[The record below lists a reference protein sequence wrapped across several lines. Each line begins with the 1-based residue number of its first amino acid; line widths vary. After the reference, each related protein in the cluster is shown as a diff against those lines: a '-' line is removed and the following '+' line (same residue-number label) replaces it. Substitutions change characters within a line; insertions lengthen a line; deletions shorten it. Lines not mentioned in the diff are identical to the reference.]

1 MANPGNLTYDNMTR
15 TRLARTHLTRTHWP
29 AVWAAVAAGII
40 AAAYVGKLPPS
51 IPLLRDEFHLSLVAA
66 GWVNSIFNTL
76 SVCTAALIGVLA
88 GRYGALRFC
97 GAGLATMILGGALG
111 ATAHSEGALFASR
124 ILEGG
129 GFIAITVSAPTLI
142 IAACTPRQR
151 NLTLGLW
158 ASYLPFGSG
167 LTILASPFLLGAIG
181 WRGLWLVIVLL
192 TLVCAIALWRCRR
205 FYRAPTAAVPTLS
218 TIVRALRQPG
228 PWWLA
233 MGFACY
239 SLMYYAVAVWLPTFL
254 MQERGASI
262 TEAAL
267 LTALLIGIN
276 AVGNLAGGW
285 LMHRA
290 APRGHLISLAFLV
303 MAACSCGIFSAA
315 LPDTLRFS
323 LSALFMLVGG
333 MIPASI
339 LTGSPVYARDAS
351 QISSIQGLI
360 VQLAQIGPFT
370 GPPLVAAV
378 VSATGNWEAALR
390 VLLAAAALGTLFGQL
405 ADRTERALARPATP

>member
-1 MANPGNLTYDNMTR
+1 
-15 TRLARTHLTRTHWP
+15 
-29 AVWAAVAAGII
+29 VWAAIASGVI
-40 AAAYVGKLPPS
+40 AAACVGKLPPA
-51 IPLLRDEFHLSLVAA
+51 IPLLREEFGLSLIAA

-76 SVCTAALIGVLA
+76 SVCTAAFVGVLA
-88 GRYGALRFC
+88 GRYGPLRFC
-97 GAGLATMILGGALG
+97 GAGLATMMLGGALG
-111 ATAHSEGALFASR
+111 ATAQGEGQLFASR
-124 ILEGG
+124 MLEGG
-129 GFIAITVSAPTLI
+129 GFIAITVSAPALI
-142 IAACTPRQR
+142 IAACAPRER

-167 LTILASPFLLGAIG
+167 LTILASPFLLGSIG
-181 WRGLWLVIVLL
+181 WRGLWLAIVLL
-192 TLVCAIALWRCRR
+192 TLACAFALWRFRKS
-205 FYRAPTAAVPTLS
+205 YRAAPATAPALS
-218 TIVRALRQPG
+218 TALQALHQAG

-262 TEAAL
+262 AQAAL
-267 LTALLIGIN
+267 LTALLIGCN
-276 AVGNLAGGW
+276 AVGNLLGGW

-290 APRGHLISLAFLV
+290 APRGHVISLAFLV

-315 LPDTLRFS
+315 LPDALRFS

-333 MIPASI
+333 MVPASI
-339 LTGSPVYARDAS
+339 LSGGQVYAREAS
-351 QISSIQGLI
+351 QISSVQGLI
-360 VQLAQIGPFT
+360 VQVAQIGPFA

-378 VSATGNWEAALR
+378 VSAAGNWEAALG

-405 ADRTERALARPATP
+405 AVRTERALTRSVAAVG

>member
-1 MANPGNLTYDNMTR
+1 MY
-15 TRLARTHLTRTHWP
+15 
-29 AVWAAVAAGII
+29 AAIGAGII
-40 AAAYVGKLPPS
+40 AAAYVGKLPPA
-51 IPLLRDEFHLSLVAA
+51 IPALREEFGLSLIAA

-76 SVCTAALIGVLA
+76 SVCTAAFVGVLA

-97 GAGLATMILGGALG
+97 GAGLATMMLGGVLG
-111 ATAHSEGALFASR
+111 ATAQGEGALFASR

-129 GFIAITVSAPTLI
+129 GFIAITVSAPALI
-142 IAACTPRQR
+142 IAACAPRER

-167 LTILASPFLLGAIG
+167 LAILASPFLLGSIG

-192 TLVCAIALWRCRR
+192 TLACAIALWRLRGN
-205 FYRAPTAAVPTLS
+205 YHTAAASAPTLS
-218 TIVRALRQPG
+218 ITLQALRQFG

-233 MGFACY
+233 LAFACY
-239 SLMYYAVAVWLPTFL
+239 SLMYFAVAVWLPTFL

-262 TEAAL
+262 AQAAL
-267 LTALLIGIN
+267 LTASLIGCN
-276 AVGNLAGGW
+276 AFGNLAGGW

-290 APRGHLISLAFLV
+290 APRGHVISAAFLL
-303 MAACSCGIFSAA
+303 MATCACGIFSAA
-315 LPDTLRFS
+315 LPDALRFS
-323 LSALFMLVGG
+323 LSVFYMLIGG

-339 LTGSPVYARDAS
+339 FSGGNMYAREAS

-360 VQLAQIGPFT
+360 VQVAQIGPFV

-378 VSATGNWEAALR
+378 VSAADNWEAALG
-390 VLLAAAALGTLFGQL
+390 VLLAAAACGTVLGQL
-405 ADRTERALARPATP
+405 ALRCERALRSEQALRSER

>member
-1 MANPGNLTYDNMTR
+1 MYAAPIPCNLTCDNKS
-15 TRLARTHLTRTHWP
+15 LLTRTHWP
-29 AVWAAVAAGII
+29 AVWAAIAAGMI
-40 AAAYVGKLPPS
+40 AAAYVGKLPPA
-51 IPLLRDEFHLSLVAA
+51 IPLLRDEFHLTLIAA

-76 SVCTAALIGVLA
+76 SVCTAAVVGVLA

-97 GAGLATMILGGALG
+97 GAGLAIMMLGGALG
-111 ATAHSEGALFASR
+111 TAAQGEGALLASR
-124 ILEGG
+124 VLEGG

-142 IAACTPRQR
+142 IAACAARER
-151 NLTLGLW
+151 DLALGLW

-167 LTILASPFLLGAIG
+167 LTILASPFMLGAVG
-181 WRGLWLVIVLL
+181 WRGLWLAIVLL
-192 TLVCAIALWRCRR
+192 TFAGAIALWRCRG

-218 TIVRALRQPG
+218 NTLQALRQPG

-276 AVGNLAGGW
+276 AGGNLVGGW

-323 LSALFMLVGG
+323 LCALFMLVGG

-339 LTGSPVYARDAS
+339 LSGGPVYARAAN
-351 QISSIQGLI
+351 QVSSIQGLI
-360 VQLAQIGPFT
+360 VQLAQLGPFA

-378 VSATGNWEAALR
+378 VSATGIWEAALW
-390 VLLAAAALGTLFGQL
+390 VLLAAAACGTVLGQL
-405 ADRTERALARPATP
+405 ALRAERALHTGR

>member
-1 MANPGNLTYDNMTR
+1 L
-15 TRLARTHLTRTHWP
+15 LTRTHWP
-29 AVWAAVAAGII
+29 AVWAAIAAGIV
-40 AAAYVGKLPPS
+40 AAAYVGKLPPA
-51 IPLLRDEFHLSLVAA
+51 IPLLRDEFHLSLLAA

-76 SVCTAALIGVLA
+76 SVCTAAVVGVLA

-97 GAGLATMILGGALG
+97 GAGLATMVLGGALG
-111 ATAHSEGALFASR
+111 AAALGEGQLLASR

-129 GFIAITVSAPTLI
+129 GFIAITVSAPALI
-142 IAACTPRQR
+142 IAACAPRER

-167 LTILASPFLLGAIG
+167 LTILASPFLLGSIG

-192 TLVCAIALWRCRR
+192 TFACAIALWRSRNS
-205 FYRAPTAAVPTLS
+205 YRAASAAAPALS
-218 TIVRALRQPG
+218 IILQALRQSG

-233 MGFACY
+233 LAFACY

-262 TEAAL
+262 AQAGL
-267 LTALLIGIN
+267 LTALLIGCN
-276 AVGNLAGGW
+276 AGGNLVGGW

-290 APRGHLISLAFLV
+290 APRGHVISLAFVV
-303 MAACSCGIFSAA
+303 MAACACGIFSAA
-315 LPDTLRFS
+315 LPDTLRFC
-323 LSALFMLVGG
+323 LCALFMLVGG

-339 LTGSPVYARDAS
+339 LSGGQVYAREAS
-351 QISSIQGLI
+351 QISSLQGLI
-360 VQLAQIGPFT
+360 VQVAQIGPFA

-378 VSATGNWEAALR
+378 VSAAGNWEAALG
-390 VLLAAAALGTLFGQL
+390 VLLAAAACGTLLGQL
-405 ADRTERALARPATP
+405 ALRSEQALRSER

>member
-1 MANPGNLTYDNMTR
+1 MGS
-15 TRLARTHLTRTHWP
+15 ARTNWP
-29 AVWAAVAAGII
+29 AVWAAIAAGII
-40 AAAYVGKLPPS
+40 AAAYVGKLPPA
-51 IPLLRDEFHLSLVAA
+51 IPLLREEFHLSLVAA

-76 SVCTAALIGVLA
+76 SVSTAAFIGVLA

-97 GAGLATMILGGALG
+97 GGGLATMMLGGALG
-111 ATAHSEGALFASR
+111 AAAQGEGLLFASR

-129 GFIAITVSAPTLI
+129 GFIAITVSAPALV
-142 IAACTPRQR
+142 IAACAPRER

-167 LTILASPFLLGAIG
+167 LTILASPFLLGSIG
-181 WRGLWLVIVLL
+181 WRGLWLAIVLL
-192 TLVCAIALWRCRR
+192 TLACAIALWRCRNS
-205 FYRAPTAAVPTLS
+205 YRAAPAAAPTLS
-218 TIVRALRQPG
+218 ITLQALRQSG

-233 MGFACY
+233 LGFACY

-262 TEAAL
+262 ARAAL
-267 LTALLIGIN
+267 LTALLIGCN
-276 AVGNLAGGW
+276 AGGNLAGGW

-290 APRGHLISLAFLV
+290 APRGHVISLAFLV
-303 MAACSCGIFSAA
+303 MAACACGIFSAA

-323 LSALFMLVGG
+323 LCALFMLVGG

-339 LTGSPVYARDAS
+339 LSGGQVYARDAS
-351 QISSIQGLI
+351 QISSLQGLI
-360 VQLAQIGPFT
+360 VQIAQIGPFA

-378 VSATGNWEAALR
+378 VSAAGNWEAALG
-390 VLLAAAALGTLFGQL
+390 VLLAAAACGMVLGQL
-405 ADRTERALARPATP
+405 ALRSEETLRSER

>member
-1 MANPGNLTYDNMTR
+1 MTR
-15 TRLARTHLTRTHWP
+15 TRWP
-29 AVWAAVAAGII
+29 AVWAAIAAGII
-40 AAAYVGKLPPS
+40 AAACVGKLPPA
-51 IPLLRDEFHLSLVAA
+51 IPLLREEFQLSLVAA

-76 SVCTAALIGVLA
+76 SVCTAAFVGVLA

-97 GAGLATMILGGALG
+97 GAGLATMMLGGVLG
-111 ATAHSEGALFASR
+111 AAAQGEGALFASR

-129 GFIAITVSAPTLI
+129 GFIAIAVSAPALI
-142 IAACTPRQR
+142 VAACAPRER
-151 NLTLGLW
+151 NLALGLW

-167 LTILASPFLLGAIG
+167 LTILASPFLLGSIG
-181 WRGLWLVIVLL
+181 WRGLWLAIVLL
-192 TLVCAIALWRCRR
+192 TLACAAALWRCRSS
-205 FYRAPTAAVPTLS
+205 YYAAPAAAPTLS
-218 TIVRALRQPG
+218 GTLRALRQFG

-262 TEAAL
+262 TQAAL
-267 LTALLIGIN
+267 LTALLIGCN
-276 AVGNLAGGW
+276 AGGNLAGGW

-303 MAACSCGIFSAA
+303 MAACACGIFSAA
-315 LPDTLRFS
+315 LPDALRFS
-323 LSALFMLVGG
+323 LSVLFMLAGG

-339 LTGSPVYARDAS
+339 LSGGQVYAREAS
-351 QISSIQGLI
+351 QISGIQGLI
-360 VQLAQIGPFT
+360 VQVAQIGPFA

-378 VSATGNWEAALR
+378 VSAAGNWEAALG

-405 ADRTERALARPATP
+405 AARSEQVLRSER

>member
-1 MANPGNLTYDNMTR
+1 M
-15 TRLARTHLTRTHWP
+15 TRTHWP
-29 AVWAAVAAGII
+29 AVWAAIAAGII
-40 AAAYVGKLPPS
+40 AAACVGKLPPA
-51 IPLLRDEFHLSLVAA
+51 IPLLREEFQLSLVAA

-76 SVCTAALIGVLA
+76 SVCIAAGVGVLA

-97 GAGLATMILGGALG
+97 GAGLATMMLGGVLG
-111 ATAHSEGALFASR
+111 AAAQGDGALLASR

-129 GFIAITVSAPTLI
+129 GFIAIAVSAPALI
-142 IAACTPRQR
+142 VAACAPRER
-151 NLTLGLW
+151 NLALGLW

-167 LTILASPFLLGAIG
+167 LTILASPFLLGSIG
-181 WRGLWLVIVLL
+181 WRGLWLAIVLL
-192 TLVCAIALWRCRR
+192 MLACAAALWRCRSS
-205 FYRAPTAAVPTLS
+205 YYAAPAAAPTLS
-218 TIVRALRQPG
+218 GTLRALRQFG

-262 TEAAL
+262 TQAAL
-267 LTALLIGIN
+267 LTALLIGCN
-276 AVGNLAGGW
+276 AGGNLAGGW

-303 MAACSCGIFSAA
+303 MAACSAGIFSSA
-315 LPDTLRFS
+315 LPDALRFF
-323 LSALFMLVGG
+323 LCALFMLVGG

-339 LTGSPVYARDAS
+339 LSGGQVYAREAS
-351 QISSIQGLI
+351 QISGIQGLI
-360 VQLAQIGPFT
+360 VQVAQIGPFA

-378 VSATGNWEAALR
+378 VSTAGNWEAALG

-405 ADRTERALARPATP
+405 AARSEQVLRSER